1 MTPQERKSL
10 AEQINANPLTR
21 IILDEIEQ
29 TAIERLIYATGEIDR
44 VEAQAGVRAARS
56 FRDAVE
62 IAILTKT

>member
-10 AEQINANPLTR
+10 AEQINANPITH
-21 IILDEIEQ
+21 IILAEIEQ
-29 TAIERLIYATGEIDR
+29 NAVERLIYATTEIER